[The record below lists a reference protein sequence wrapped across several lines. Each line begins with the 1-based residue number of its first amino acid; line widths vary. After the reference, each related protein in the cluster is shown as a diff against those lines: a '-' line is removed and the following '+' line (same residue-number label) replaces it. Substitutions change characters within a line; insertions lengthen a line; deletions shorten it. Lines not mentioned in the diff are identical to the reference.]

1 LLAIVFAKISY
12 NFVKLFK
19 QKEGDDMTIE
29 MQVANIRRQMF
40 PAFAEDQEFN
50 SPLRSNLTQAL

>member
-29 MQVANIRRQMF
+29 EQVKDIRRQMF
-40 PAFAEDQEFN
+40 PGEDQEFY
-50 SPLRSNLTQAL
+50 SPVRSNLTQAL